1 MVIKIVWMNSNYFR
15 CLRALFLVLIFT
27 YSSYGQVSPAKTDF
41 WPNVR
46 YGGGV
51 GLGFGSNSFNFSLAP
66 SAIYDT
72 RKGIALGLGLSF
84 NYGKF
89 GDTKLT
95 AYGGSLLSY
104 FNPLDFLQ
112 LSAEFEQLRI
122 NRRLDF
128 GGTTIKEQN
137 WVPALFFG
145 VGYGNRNFV
154 VGIRYDVL
162 YDEGRSL
169 YADPLT
175 PFIRVFF

>member
-1 MVIKIVWMNSNYFR
+1 MKFRRFFPFIV
-15 CLRALFLVLIFT
+15 LLFSSLTLV
-27 YSSYGQVSPAKTDF
+27 SQGPGPDNF

-51 GLGFGSNSFNFSLAP
+51 GLGFGSNSFNIALSP

-72 RKGIALGLGLSF
+72 RTGLALGVGLSF
-84 NYGKF
+84 NYAKL

-104 FNPLDFLQ
+104 YNPVDFIQ

-122 NRRLDF
+122 NRKF
-128 GGTTIKEQN
+128 EFPGETIEDQY
-137 WVPALFFG
+137 WLPALFLG
-145 VGYGNRNFV
+145 AGYGNRNVV

-162 YDEGRSL
+162 YDKERSL
-169 YADPLT
+169 YADPWI
-175 PFIRVFF
+175 PFIRVYF